1 MKEKLL
7 NNFKESVSAV
17 LPIAILAII
26 LSFIFSVDKEVIFAF
41 IIGIFL
47 LVIGM
52 TFFTTGA
59 NMAMIT
65 IGEMIGKSLMKQ
77 KKKWVVILVTFLI
90 GFIITIAEPDLTVL
104 AQQITSVPNII
115 IILFVSLGLGLFLII
130 SVLRIIKNISFQSIV
145 MLAILLIIGLLYF
158 TPKAFIPMAFDS
170 GGVTTGPIS
179 VPLIV
184 ALGYG
189 ITSMIKSSCNED
201 RFGLCGIASLG
212 PVIIILILSLFYPM
226 SSSYDVA
233 AFNESMSIMERL
245 VSSFSD
251 NLSGVCLSIL
261 PIILVIVVYQFLTKK
276 LKKIDIA
283 KMSVGIIFTFIGLII
298 FLTGVNLGFLQIGYD
313 LGVHISLSNY
323 HHILIPIGMIFGFII
338 VNAEPALR
346 ILNQQ
351 ISDLTEG
358 SLRADTIKY
367 CLALGISLAVGLSL
381 VRIYYQIP
389 ISYFLIPGYI
399 IVCLLT
405 YFSPK
410 VFTSIAFDIAGASS
424 GPLTTSFLLPICIG
438 ACEALGGEILVDAF
452 GVVALVAMT
461 PLITIQLL
469 GTIYQT
475 KQRRS
480 LLAKEFNE
488 TIVEFN
494 WEV

>member
-115 IILFVSLGLGLFLII
+115 IIIFVSLGLGLFLII

-233 AFNESMSIMERL
+233 AFNETMPIVDRL
-245 VSSFSD
+245 VNSF
-251 NLSGVCLSIL
+251 NNNFSGVCLSIL
-261 PIILVIVVYQFLTKK
+261 PIILVIIVYQFLTKK
-276 LKKIDIA
+276 LKKIDVA
-283 KMSVGIIFTFIGLII
+283 KMSVGIVFTFIGLIV

-323 HHILIPIGMIFGFII
+323 QHILIPIGMIFGFII

-367 CLALGISLAVGLSL
+367 CLAIGISIAVGLSL
-381 VRIYYQIP
+381 LRIYYQIP